1 MGKNKKKEL
10 VLNRI
15 ITGVIIVGVMV
26 MAYPFISQMY
36 YTMKE
41 NGEAIIFKKTKNEV
55 SSNEIDEIMKLY
67 KEYNSSLKNNKDIEG
82 KIAADKG
89 INEYKNMVQEHKKI
103 GYVEIP
109 KINQN
114 LPIFAGVSDEM
125 LEKGVGQMQGTS
137 LPIGGRGTHSVLA
150 AHSGLPDIRLFTD
163 LNKMQIGDE
172 FYITNE
178 KETIAYEVD
187 QIKTVLPTN
196 FSNLVIEDGKD
207 YVTLM
212 TCTPYRINTHRLLVR
227 GHRIAYTQSAEKSNE
242 KRSYAIII
250 KTGAALFTIFAIS
263 AIVAKKLK
271 KSCKKIIK

>member
-89 INEYKNMVQEHKKI
+89 INEDKNMVQEHKKI